1 MAARLLASTLLAAV
15 ALLPGWTAAASP
27 AAAGDA
33 GQQALA
39 AYQAAHGD
47 SGRLRQALALA
58 DQALREAPGDTG
70 LRLLRADIQTGLRQ
84 YTQALAD
91 YRQLPD
97 AGLAAERKMLQ
108 CMLRERVQPAPLPL
122 DCYAEASRRFAAGQA
137 APGRD
142 PNYVMALLLAR
153 DPQGPRLA
161 AELLAAT
168 PAGPQ
173 REINAMLFQDFD
185 RDRYLRSVLP

>member
-1 MAARLLASTLLAAV
+1 MSTRVMIIVGSVRPGRVGLPVAEWARDLLATDDRFDVDFVDLAA
-15 ALLPGWTAAASP
+15 LGLPFMDEP
-27 AAAGDA
+27 N
-33 GQQALA
+33 
-39 AYQAAHGD
+39 HP
-47 SGRLRQALALA
+47 R
-58 DQALREAPGDTG
+58 
-70 LRLLRADIQTGLRQ
+70 LRQ